1 MYVSFLEAVM
11 IEVNVTEFRN
21 HLPDYLGRVKKGE
34 EVVLTSR
41 GKAVARMT
49 PVADESLSAQEQL
62 MSLRCKCRVGDVTA
76 PLDEVWEADD
86 AAP

>member
-1 MYVSFLEAVM
+1 M

-34 EVVLTSR
+34 EVLLTSR
-41 GKAVARMT
+41 GKVVARVS
-49 PVADESLSAQEQL
+49 PVVDECLSAREQL
-62 MSLRCKCRVGDVTA
+62 VSLRGKCRIGDVTA
-76 PLDEVWEADD
+76 PLDEVWEAGD